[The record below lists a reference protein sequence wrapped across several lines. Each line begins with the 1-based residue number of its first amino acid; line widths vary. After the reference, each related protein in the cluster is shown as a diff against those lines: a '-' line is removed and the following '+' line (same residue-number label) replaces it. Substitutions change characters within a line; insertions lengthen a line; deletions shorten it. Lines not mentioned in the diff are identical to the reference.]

1 MMKVY
6 VFGNQDEEK
15 DGVAVRAA
23 RRLEDVEVVLV
34 KSNEDVPFVGEELV
48 VIMDAVEGIDKVTVF
63 DEGDLEKLVL
73 PPRTSA
79 HDYDLGFQL
88 RYLKKIGKLKRVR
101 IVGLSMS
108 GEVKIKELAAVLASL
123 GKEAVS

>member
-1 MMKVY
+1 MKVY

-15 DGVAVRAA
+15 DSVAVRAA

-63 DEGDLEKLVL
+63 DEGDL
-73 PPRTSA
+73 
-79 HDYDLGFQL
+79 
-88 RYLKKIGKLKRVR
+88 
-101 IVGLSMS
+101 
-108 GEVKIKELAAVLASL
+108 
-123 GKEAVS
+123 